1 MRREKTDNTMA
12 SQQRSAA
19 ELKFMLKH
27 VNQAMH
33 KKQAELKELAE
44 AAEELR
50 VQIQRANNQDNIIQ
64 AELAKQSAAAL
75 QVQKQRLMEERK
87 QILTPKK

>member
-12 SQQRSAA
+12 SQHRSAA

-27 VNQAMH
+27 VYQAMH
-33 KKQAELKELAE
+33 KKEAELKELAE

-64 AELAKQSAAAL
+64 AELARQSAAAL